1 MIHEII
7 PLHEAGSLPG
17 ACFETYFIEESEE
30 YKIKKRP
37 AVIICPGG
45 GYCYLSTR
53 EGEIMAMQ
61 YFAMGY
67 QTVVL
72 KYSIAPAV
80 YPAALTEAARTVLTL
95 RENAEKWHIDA
106 DHIVVVG
113 SSAGGHLAA
122 SYGMFWSEDW
132 LRERM
137 GLTEAQKEL
146 LRPQGMILN
155 YPVITS
161 GKFAHRDSFKNL
173 LGDRYDELV
182 EKMSLETRVN
192 TDTPPAFIWHTFT
205 DGCVPVE
212 NSLLL
217 VSAMKEAGIPTEFH
231 MYPEG
236 GHGIGLANK
245 LTETSYECE
254 VIPACQTW
262 LGMAHTW
269 LDNIC
274 DYK

>member
-1 MIHEII
+1 
-7 PLHEAGSLPG
+7 
-17 ACFETYFIEESEE
+17 
-30 YKIKKRP
+30 
-37 AVIICPGG
+37 
-45 GYCYLSTR
+45 
-53 EGEIMAMQ
+53 MAMQ

-80 YPAALTEAARTVLTL
+80 YPAALTEVARTVLTL

-106 DHIVVVG
+106 DHIVVIG

-132 LRERM
+132 LWEGM

-182 EKMSLETRVN
+182 EKMSLET
-192 TDTPPAFIWHTFT
+192 
-205 DGCVPVE
+205 G
-212 NSLLL
+212 
-217 VSAMKEAGIPTEFH
+217 
-231 MYPEG
+231 
-236 GHGIGLANK
+236 
-245 LTETSYECE
+245 
-254 VIPACQTW
+254 
-262 LGMAHTW
+262 
-269 LDNIC
+269 
-274 DYK
+274 

>member
-80 YPAALTEAARTVLTL
+80 PGSPDRSSKNRAYPA
-95 RENAEKWHIDA
+95 
-106 DHIVVVG
+106 
-113 SSAGGHLAA
+113 
-122 SYGMFWSEDW
+122 
-132 LRERM
+132 
-137 GLTEAQKEL
+137 
-146 LRPQGMILN
+146 
-155 YPVITS
+155 
-161 GKFAHRDSFKNL
+161 GKCR
-173 LGDRYDELV
+173 
-182 EKMSLETRVN
+182 KM
-192 TDTPPAFIWHTFT
+192 A
-205 DGCVPVE
+205 
-212 NSLLL
+212 
-217 VSAMKEAGIPTEFH
+217 
-231 MYPEG
+231 Y
-236 GHGIGLANK
+236 
-245 LTETSYECE
+245 
-254 VIPACQTW
+254 
-262 LGMAHTW
+262 
-269 LDNIC
+269 
-274 DYK
+274 

>member
-80 YPAALTEAARTVLTL
+80 YPAALTEVARTVLTL
-95 RENAEKWHIDA
+95 RENAEN
-106 DHIVVVG
+106 G
-113 SSAGGHLAA
+113 
-122 SYGMFWSEDW
+122 
-132 LRERM
+132 
-137 GLTEAQKEL
+137 
-146 LRPQGMILN
+146 ILMR
-155 YPVITS
+155 IT
-161 GKFAHRDSFKNL
+161 L
-173 LGDRYDELV
+173 
-182 EKMSLETRVN
+182 
-192 TDTPPAFIWHTFT
+192 
-205 DGCVPVE
+205 
-212 NSLLL
+212 
-217 VSAMKEAGIPTEFH
+217 
-231 MYPEG
+231 
-236 GHGIGLANK
+236 
-245 LTETSYECE
+245 
-254 VIPACQTW
+254 
-262 LGMAHTW
+262 
-269 LDNIC
+269 
-274 DYK
+274 